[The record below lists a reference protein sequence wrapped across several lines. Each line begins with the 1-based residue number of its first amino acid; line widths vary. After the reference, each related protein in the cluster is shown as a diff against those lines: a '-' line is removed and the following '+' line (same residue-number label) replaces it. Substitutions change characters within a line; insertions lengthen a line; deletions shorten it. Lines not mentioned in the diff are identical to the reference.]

1 MRRSIG
7 LALAFLLLG
16 TSLLRAGEGVLVVT
30 EAIQLRVAE
39 VFLEERE
46 FYRAVTEFKRFLI
59 LFPES
64 EKEDYVRLQ
73 MGLAYLRGGDY
84 DGAAQHFH
92 RLVEQFPSSTLV
104 SQARYLEGLAVW
116 KGNHREQAQDL
127 FEALAEAG
135 PVPPYGPRA
144 LAAAALVR
152 LERDDPQGARKAL
165 QRFLTG
171 YPDQVWV
178 PQVRGAFDLL
188 AGYEELPQKSE
199 VLAGILSGILPGA
212 GYAYAED
219 YATGFMSLLVN
230 GAFIAGTWTAFAQG
244 LDALGVL
251 AGGVGVPF
259 YIGNI
264 YGSVQAARKWNQ
276 QTRRQ
281 AREPV
286 YSALSFV
293 FE

>member
-1 MRRSIG
+1 MRRLFG
-7 LALAFLLLG
+7 LTLVFLLLG
-16 TSLLRAGEGVLVVT
+16 TSRLWGGDGVLVVT
-30 EAIQLRVAE
+30 EAVQLRVAE

-73 MGLAYLRGGDY
+73 LGLAYLRGGDY
-84 DGAAQHFH
+84 DGAAQHLH
-92 RLVEQFPSSTLV
+92 RLAERFPSSTLI

-127 FEALAEAG
+127 FESLAAADSSS
-135 PVPPYGPRA
+135 PYGPRA
-144 LAAAALVR
+144 LAAAALVL
-152 LERDDPQGARKAL
+152 LERDYPPGARKTL
-165 QRFLTG
+165 QRSLTS

-178 PQVRGAFDLL
+178 PQVQVAFDLL

-199 VLAGILSGILPGA
+199 VLAGVLSANTPGRRLRLRRGLRHRLHVPA
-212 GYAYAED
+212 GQRGLYRRQ
-219 YATGFMSLLVN
+219 FPH
-230 GAFIAGTWTAFAQG
+230 FAQG

-251 AGGVGVPF
+251 AGGMGLPF

-264 YGSVQAARKWNQ
+264 YGSALAARKWNQ
-276 QTRRQ
+276 QTLRQ
-281 AREPV
+281 AREPI
-286 YSALSFV
+286 YSGLSFV

>member
-1 MRRSIG
+1 MRRSFG
-7 LALAFLLLG
+7 LTLVFLLLG
-16 TSLLRAGEGVLVVT
+16 TSLLWGGDGVLVVT
-30 EAIQLRVAE
+30 EAVQLRVAE

-64 EKEDYVRLQ
+64 EKEEYVRLQ
-73 MGLAYLRGGDY
+73 LGLAYLRGGDY

-92 RLVEQFPSSTLV
+92 RLAERFPSSTLV
-104 SQARYLEGLAVW
+104 SQTRYLEGLAVW

-127 FEALAEAG
+127 FESLAAAD
-135 PVPPYGPRA
+135 PPSPYGPRA
-144 LAAAALVR
+144 LAAAALVL
-152 LERDDPQGARKAL
+152 LERDDPQGARKTL
-165 QRFLTG
+165 QRSLTA

-178 PQVRGAFDLL
+178 PQVQGAFDLL

-199 VLAGILSGILPGA
+199 VLAGVLSGILPGA
-212 GYAYAED
+212 GYAYAGD

-251 AGGVGVPF
+251 AGGIGVPF

-264 YGSVQAARKWNQ
+264 YGSALAARKWNQ
-276 QTRRQ
+276 QTLRQ
-281 AREPV
+281 ARDPI

>member
-7 LALAFLLLG
+7 LTLAFLLWG
-16 TSLLRAGEGVLVVT
+16 TSLLWAGDGVLLLT
-30 EAIQLRVAE
+30 ETVQLRVAE

-73 MGLAYLRGGDY
+73 MGLAYHRGGDY
-84 DGAAQHFH
+84 DGAARQFH
-92 RLVEQFPSSTLV
+92 RLAEQFPSSTLV

-116 KGNHREQAQDL
+116 KGTHREQAQDL
-127 FEALAEAG
+127 FEALAEAD
-135 PVPPYGPRA
+135 PAPPYGPRA
-144 LAAAALVR
+144 LAAAALVC
-152 LERDDPQGARKAL
+152 LERDDPQVARKAL
-165 QRFLTG
+165 QRFLTR

-178 PQVRGAFDLL
+178 PQVQGAFDLL

-212 GYAYAED
+212 GYAYAGD

-251 AGGVGVPF
+251 AGGIGAPF

-264 YGSVQAARKWNQ
+264 YGSALAARKWNQ
-276 QTRRQ
+276 QTLRQ
-281 AREPV
+281 AREPI
-286 YSALSFV
+286 YSALGFV

>member
-16 TSLLRAGEGVLVVT
+16 TSLLWAGDGVLLLT
-30 EAIQLRVAE
+30 EAVQLRVAE

-73 MGLAYLRGGDY
+73 MGLAYHRGGDY
-84 DGAAQHFH
+84 DGAAQQFH
-92 RLVEQFPSSTLV
+92 RLAERFPSSTLI

-116 KGNHREQAQDL
+116 KGNQREQAQDL
-127 FEALAEAG
+127 FEALAEAD
-135 PVPPYGPRA
+135 PATPYGPRA

-165 QRFLTG
+165 QRFLTR
-171 YPDQVWV
+171 YPDQVWA
-178 PQVRGAFDLL
+178 PQVQGAFDLL

-212 GYAYAED
+212 GYAYAGD

-251 AGGVGVPF
+251 AGGIGAPF

-264 YGSVQAARKWNQ
+264 YGSALAARKWNQ
-276 QTRRQ
+276 QTLRQ
-281 AREPV
+281 AREPI